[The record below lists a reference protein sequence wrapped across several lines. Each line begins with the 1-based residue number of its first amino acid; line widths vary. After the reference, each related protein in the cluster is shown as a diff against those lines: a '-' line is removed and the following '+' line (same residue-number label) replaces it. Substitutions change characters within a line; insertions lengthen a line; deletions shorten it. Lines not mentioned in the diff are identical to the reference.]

1 MSLITRILSRLFERT
16 PKYEVSAYRT
26 IYTAVVGRLSRTGV
40 TIGKTAKVPRV
51 EVHSIRE
58 GERLDKDG
66 ALRQVTMTVESI
78 SNRSLGDAT
87 QMNEDNLKRL
97 TEYELDLDGWKCLG
111 VVPVQLQD
119 LTETSDTNK
128 ILYRL
133 LQEVTIFLEK
143 EKEDAE
149 EVGGPEEPDPIPVDP
164 DPNPDPDP
172 GEEPIEEEPAV
183 PGEPVDGEQEENN

>member
-26 IYTAVVGRLSRTGV
+26 IYTAVVSRLTRTGV
-40 TIGKTAKVPRV
+40 TVGKTAKVPRV

-97 TEYELDLDGWKCLG
+97 TEYELELDGWKCLG

-143 EKEDAE
+143 EKEDE
-149 EVGGPEEPDPIPVDP
+149 EIEIAVPEDPDDPVDP
-164 DPNPDPDP
+164 EPYP
-172 GEEPIEEEPAV
+172 GGDPIEEEPAV
-183 PGEPVDGEQEENN
+183 PAQPDDGEQEENN

>member
-1 MSLITRILSRLFERT
+1 MSLISRILSRLFARN
-16 PKYEVSAYRT
+16 PKYEVSGYRT
-26 IYTAVVGRLSRTGV
+26 VYNAVVERLAREGV
-40 TIGKTAKVPRV
+40 TIGSTAKHPRV
-51 EVHSIRE
+51 EIHSIRE
-58 GERLDKDG
+58 NERLDKDG
-66 ALRQVTMTVESI
+66 ALRQISLTVESI
-78 SNRSLGDAT
+78 SNRALSEAVT
-87 QMNEDNLKRL
+87 MNEDNLRLL
-97 TEYELDLDGWKCLG
+97 TEYELELDGWKCLG
-111 VVPVQLQD
+111 VVPVLLQD

-164 DPNPDPDP
+164 DPIPEP
-172 GEEPIEEEPAV
+172 GEEPIEEEPSV

>member
-40 TIGKTAKVPRV
+40 TVGKTAKVPRV

-87 QMNEDNLKRL
+87 QMNEDNLQRL
-97 TEYELDLDGWKCLG
+97 TEYELQLDGWKCLG

-143 EKEDAE
+143 EKEDVEDAGPSE
-149 EVGGPEEPDPIPVDP
+149 ESDPIPADPDPTTVDP
-164 DPNPDPDP
+164 DPDDPEP
-172 GEEPIEEEPAV
+172 GDEPIEEEPAV
-183 PGEPVDGEQEENN
+183 PADPSD

>member
-40 TIGKTAKVPRV
+40 TVGKTAKVPRV

-149 EVGGPEEPDPIPVDP
+149 EVGGPEEQDPIPVDP
-164 DPNPDPDP
+164 DPNPEPDP

-183 PGEPVDGEQEENN
+183 PGEPVDGE

>member
-1 MSLITRILSRLFERT
+1 MSLITRILSRLFVRT

-66 ALRQVTMTVESI
+66 ALRQVTMIVESI

-97 TEYELDLDGWKCLG
+97 TEYELELDGWKCLG

-143 EKEDAE
+143 EKEDE
-149 EVGGPEEPDPIPVDP
+149 EIEIAVPEDPIPVDP
-164 DPNPDPDP
+164 EDPEP
-172 GEEPIEEEPAV
+172 GDELIEEEPAV